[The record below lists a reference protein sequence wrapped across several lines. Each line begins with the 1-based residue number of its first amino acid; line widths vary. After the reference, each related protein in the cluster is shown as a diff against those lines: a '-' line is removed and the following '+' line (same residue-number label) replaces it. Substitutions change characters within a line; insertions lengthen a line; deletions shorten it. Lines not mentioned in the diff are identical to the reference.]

1 MLTEFGTIQIDGEVE
16 FLSGEKKNFTDR
28 PGIWFD
34 WGLTSELGVNYSRIF
49 DVVVAGVR
57 NQKKKDLVS
66 RANNVEIDLEITVD
80 QEEGTI
86 KAKVAY
92 EELDFWGSVKA
103 LKKVNRKV
111 ELEMDFNDLGPH
123 HVKVGDFYMA
133 SGRLKE
139 RVFFDRIKS
148 YDKEINELSG
158 AVVELRYLA
167 AVANYFNGLKQKGF
181 DVSMP
186 KIAPMDERVTMAERL
201 INPNLVGKVED
212 GEIVGNDVLAT
223 IHRNLYAITGP
234 NNNGKTIYGNSV
246 GLAQAKAQAGWMVL
260 SPDAKFSPKD
270 NIYCHRVRPGDL
282 EVGES
287 RYTHG
292 LSRIREIFESAS
304 PDSLILI
311 DEMCT
316 GTPPKDGRKQVNTV
330 FRALGKLGATAY
342 VATHFHELSDVAE
355 ELAYAG
361 NLHSVAENGGPEI
374 TFTYAIADGASTL
387 SSGPYL
393 ARQIGVDENGLNFI
407 LDERFGGEN
416 TSLR

>member
-148 YDKEINELSG
+148 YDKENNELSG

-234 NNNGKTIYGNSV
+234 NNNGNTIYGNSV
-246 GLAQAKAQAGWMVL
+246 GLAQAIAQAGWMVL
-260 SPDAKFSPKD
+260 SPDA
-270 NIYCHRVRPGDL
+270 
-282 EVGES
+282 
-287 RYTHG
+287 
-292 LSRIREIFESAS
+292 
-304 PDSLILI
+304 
-311 DEMCT
+311 
-316 GTPPKDGRKQVNTV
+316 
-330 FRALGKLGATAY
+330 
-342 VATHFHELSDVAE
+342 
-355 ELAYAG
+355 
-361 NLHSVAENGGPEI
+361 
-374 TFTYAIADGASTL
+374 
-387 SSGPYL
+387 
-393 ARQIGVDENGLNFI
+393 
-407 LDERFGGEN
+407 
-416 TSLR
+416 